1 MASER
6 SSRKFATLVQKTRLT
21 RRRLTHICA
30 SSKRTR
36 PHYEVSRS
44 FRAFSS
50 RHNRC
55 PERIEPGEE
64 ARRLFDIVG
73 LDEGTCG
80 RRPGHR

>member
-21 RRRLTHICA
+21 RRRLTHICPL
-30 SSKRTR
+30 SKRTR
-36 PHYEVSRS
+36 PRYEVSRS
-44 FRAFSS
+44 FRASS
-50 RHNRC
+50 WSVQ
-55 PERIEPGEE
+55 PMPGTIEPGED